1 MINYIALLVALAL
14 SVVSAYYSI
23 YGLTTLFST
32 AFWPVVLMGSV
43 LELGKL
49 VTASWLYH
57 NWDKSPRALK
67 YYLTLSVLV
76 LMFISS
82 MGIFGF
88 LSRAHIDQ
96 SLAINTGS
104 IQQIKIIES
113 SIEFEKNT
121 IKDLDTQISQID
133 SAISKINEKGKG
145 TDALK
150 AATSQ
155 RKTRN
160 ELVETKK
167 THTDK
172 IAELTKE
179 KIKLESVQKKMEA
192 EVGPLKYVADL
203 IYGQSNEEQLEKAVR
218 WVILILIFVFDPLA
232 VLLLIAANNGLMNK
246 KVGRPL
252 GSRNRIRREVR
263 DRLLLKKQE
272 RLFKNKNVTKF

>member
-1 MINYIALLVALAL
+1 
-14 SVVSAYYSI
+14 
-23 YGLTTLFST
+23 
-32 AFWPVVLMGSV
+32 MGTV

-57 NWDKSPRALK
+57 NWDRAPRMLK

-88 LSRAHIDQ
+88 LSRAHIEQ

-104 IQQIKIIES
+104 IQQIRIINS
-113 SIEFEKNT
+113 SIDFENNA

-133 SAISKINEKGKG
+133 NAITKINEKGKG
-145 TDALK
+145 TDSLK

-155 RKTRN
+155 RKTRDA
-160 ELVETKK
+160 LVETKK
-167 THTDK
+167 SHTNK

-179 KIKLESVQKKMEA
+179 KIKLESEQKKLEA

-203 IYGQSNEEQLEKAVR
+203 VYGQSNEEQLEKAVR

-246 KVGRPL
+246 KVGRPI
-252 GSRNRIRREVR
+252 GSKNRIRREVR
-263 DRLLLKKQE
+263 DRLLLKKQQ
-272 RLFKNKNVTKF
+272 RLFKNNNVTKF

>member
-23 YGLTTLFST
+23 YGLTTLFSS

-246 KVGRPL
+246 KVGRPI

>member
-23 YGLTTLFST
+23 YGLTTLFSS

>member
-23 YGLTTLFST
+23 YGLTTLFSS
-32 AFWPVVLMGSV
+32 AFWPVVLMGTV

-145 TDALK
+145 ADALK